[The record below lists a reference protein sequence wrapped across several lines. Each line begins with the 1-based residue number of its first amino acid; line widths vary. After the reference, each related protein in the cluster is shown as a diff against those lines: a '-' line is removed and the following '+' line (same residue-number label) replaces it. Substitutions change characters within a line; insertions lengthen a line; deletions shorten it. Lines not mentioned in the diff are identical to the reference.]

1 VFTAGGDAVLIA
13 LRERIPA
20 DMAGL
25 ETEKATLR
33 QQILSQRRAA
43 AFEAFVNFLKE
54 RAQREGEITVKQDAL
69 GRS

>member
-1 VFTAGGDAVLIA
+1 VFDASGDAVLIA

-25 ETEKATLR
+25 EADKTALR
-33 QQILSQRRAA
+33 EQILSQRRAA

-54 RAQREGEITVKQDAL
+54 RAQREGEITIKQDAL